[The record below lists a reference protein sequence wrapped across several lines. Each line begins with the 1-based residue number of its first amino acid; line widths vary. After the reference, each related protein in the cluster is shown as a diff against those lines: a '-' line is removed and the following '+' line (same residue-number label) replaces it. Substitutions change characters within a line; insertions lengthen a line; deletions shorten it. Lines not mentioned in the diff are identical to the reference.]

1 MISLPAPFPATFN
14 MARKSKPVGNSSM
27 YPKLHDD
34 VSRLLEED
42 DLYFHFHEVDDDK
55 GPIKNYDTTVMGRF
69 LCRNRK
75 CASNGWSSKKIA
87 ITIRMY
93 PGDKYNARV
102 YHQRCKSCNYLS
114 RPLLDDSY
122 ADRVAYRIK
131 KWNGIRLD
139 IPFYSGESKGP
150 HNRHLCEGC
159 KAGRCSGLGLGW
171 F

>member
-1 MISLPAPFPATFN
+1 
-14 MARKSKPVGNSSM
+14 M